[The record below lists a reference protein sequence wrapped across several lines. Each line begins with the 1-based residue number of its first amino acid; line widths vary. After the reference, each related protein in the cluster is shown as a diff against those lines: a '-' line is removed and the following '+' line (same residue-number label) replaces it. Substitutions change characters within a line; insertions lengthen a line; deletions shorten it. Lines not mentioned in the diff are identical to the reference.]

1 MKVLICLPAYNE
13 ERSVGLLLNR
23 INEHLKEASI
33 EHRVIVI
40 NDGSTD
46 RTLQVLE
53 EAKKMMDLE
62 IINHKANRGLGDA
75 ILTGLR
81 HAIEIGND
89 RDVVVTMDSDN
100 SHTPGL
106 ILRMVR
112 SIAEGNDMVI
122 ASRYVPGA
130 NVRGVS
136 MLRIVLSY
144 GASLICRLLFPTKN
158 VRDYTSG
165 YRAYQMG
172 ILKKAFAAFGDGFI
186 SQSGFSCMID
196 ILLKLRSL
204 DAIISEVPL
213 VLRYDMKKGGSKMNV
228 VKTMKESMTLLL
240 KRRSAGD
247 FWSRVF

>member
-13 ERSVGLLLNR
+13 ERSIGFLLSR

-33 EHRVIVI
+33 EHSVIVV

-46 RTLQVLE
+46 KTLQLVE
-53 EAKKMMDLE
+53 EAGKMMDLE
-62 IINHKANRGLGDA
+62 IINHKVNRGLGDA

-112 SIAEGNDMVI
+112 SVAEGNDMVI

-136 MLRIVLSY
+136 ILRLVLSY
-144 GASLICRLLFPTKN
+144 GASLVCRLLFPTKN

-165 YRAYQMG
+165 YRAYQMD
-172 ILKKAFAAFGDGFI
+172 ILKKAFAEFGDGFV

-213 VLRYDMKKGGSKMNV
+213 ILRYDMKKGESKMKV
-228 VKTMKESMTLLL
+228 FRTLKESATLLL
-240 KRRSAGD
+240 RRRLNLS
-247 FWSRVF
+247 